1 MSVIKN
7 LLPIVILIFGSF
19 YGYHK
24 YELIPV
30 SITSGLTFLPHL
42 LAVMVLGLS
51 IHFHRSQIFF
61 YVMLLIM
68 VNVVLQADWAESVLS
83 YALLASFS
91 PLLLLIL
98 TILPDRG
105 IVSVRAMPAYLIVL
119 LVVGFSVYAITT
131 TPSWVPLVFLSDWLP
146 PQYFD
151 WTRLSQTALII
162 SVFTLFYM
170 LMLSILRPSPHMA
183 AGFGIMLLLIIQMHF
198 GNQYRSLIV
207 FNSFSLLMCLYAVM
221 QESWRMAYLDEL
233 TGLPG
238 RRALREKFQRIGGL
252 YTVAMLDVDHFKKFN
267 DSYGHDAGDAVLRMI
282 AGKLNKVSGG
292 GIPYRYGGEE
302 FTIVF
307 PGRKRDDAWHH
318 LDKLREA
325 IQKSRFVIQRAERR
339 GSRAAAGNSKPV
351 TVTASVGMADSRGE
365 VSSPWDVLKLA
376 DKALYRAKGKG
387 RNCVSE

>member
-131 TPSWVPLVFLSDWLP
+131 TPSWVSLVFLSDWLP

>member
-7 LLPIVILIFGSF
+7 LLPIVILIIGSF

-83 YALLASFS
+83 HALLASFS

-131 TPSWVPLVFLSDWLP
+131 APSWVSLVFLSDWLP

-170 LMLSILRPSPHMA
+170 LMLSILRPSPHLA